1 MTPRLKPLLLPQLV
15 EQRLGGRTEKQQV
28 NEHGNGSSTMA
39 APDQGDL
46 SFVYYTTNS
55 SASDITSPV
64 TPIFS
69 PKGHNRF
76 SSSTSS
82 LELPMQMPQECPAS
96 PSQTSSAM
104 STLRQ
109 LPDVEEEP
117 LDRGE
122 DTATLSDQFGLYSC
136 LCDQACSHR
145 NSSESKFQGD
155 FVSEFDI
162 DYDMGFLSDTDFT
175 TDPRYPR
182 KKRSTTEAALSEFTS
197 RLGSRMPSLKRWR
210 STKRAALRASP
221 TTGLSLEN
229 VLARGSIS
237 SRSSSMS
244 APTHHLPERALE
256 SMPPVPSNPTMTF
269 YSHGDDVE
277 TGLGLDISPED
288 HSNLARD
295 RSMATTPLLPP
306 LLTSTL
312 AGPPRESPLQSPK
325 VETSPTPDAPL
336 SPAFGAPAQF
346 SRPAL
351 SSRPSMSSLR
361 NVSSSTELPL
371 PLPSILQE
379 HDEWSD
385 RLGHANFTISP
396 QPYELETINQET
408 IAKFRND
415 WDLARTNYTK
425 HLVRTGE
432 NYGQTSKI
440 YALTEAK
447 WAEVER
453 RWQTTFGDIVKNTNR
468 ATAASAGA
476 SRNHSRGRGR
486 GRSSSSNAAALARL
500 PAQDDLVAELEW
512 RRLEDCLPSAVP
524 QMLESLDADGK
535 FPGRGDEDIVGPMQ
549 RDAVMVR
556 ARSEDAKGRFW
567 KTLADRVGLRK

>member
-1 MTPRLKPLLLPQLV
+1 MTPKLKPLLLPPLV
-15 EQRLGGRTEKQQV
+15 EQRFGLRAEQQQV
-28 NEHGNGSSTMA
+28 KGPPAMA
-39 APDQGDL
+39 TPDYGDQ

-69 PKGHNRF
+69 PKGHQRC

-82 LELPMQMPQECPAS
+82 LELPMQLAQECPTS
-96 PSQTSSAM
+96 PSQASSTM
-104 STLRQ
+104 SSLRQ

-122 DTATLSDQFGLYSC
+122 DTATLSGQHFGLYSC
-136 LCDQACSHR
+136 LCDQPCSHR
-145 NSSESKFQGD
+145 NSSEAIFPSD
-155 FVSEFDI
+155 FVSECDI

-182 KKRSTTEAALSEFTS
+182 KKRTTTEAALSEFTS
-197 RLGSRMPSLKRWR
+197 RLGARMPTLKRWR
-210 STKRAALRASP
+210 SSKRAAPRASP
-221 TTGLSLEN
+221 TTGLTLEN
-229 VLARGSIS
+229 VLARESMS

-244 APTHHLPERALE
+244 SSTHYLPERAAE
-256 SMPPVPSNPTMTF
+256 SMPPVPSNPSMSF
-269 YSHGDDVE
+269 YSLSDDAG
-277 TGLGLDISPED
+277 TGLGIDITPED
-288 HSNLARD
+288 HSNLERD
-295 RSMATTPLLPP
+295 RAMATTPLLPP
-306 LLTSTL
+306 LLINPL
-312 AGPPRESPLQSPK
+312 ASPPRESPLQSPK

-336 SPAFGAPAQF
+336 SPVFGAPAQF
-346 SRPAL
+346 SRPPL
-351 SSRPSMSSLR
+351 STRPSMSSLR
-361 NVSSSTELPL
+361 NVSSSTEPPL
-371 PLPSILQE
+371 PLPAILQE

-385 RLGHANFTISP
+385 KLGHANFTISP
-396 QPYELETINQET
+396 QPYELETINPET

-415 WDLARTNYTK
+415 WDLARINYTK

-440 YALTEAK
+440 YNLTERK
-447 WAEVER
+447 WAEVEL
-453 RWQTTFGDIVKNTNR
+453 RWQTTFGDIVKNTSHS
-468 ATAASAGA
+468 TAGSVSE
-476 SRNHSRGRGR
+476 SRNQSRGRGR

-500 PAQDDLVAELEW
+500 PAHDDLVAELEW

-524 QMLESLDADGK
+524 QMLKSLDADGK